1 MSKYGERRANDRE
14 ALRRDDHA
22 RLSELEDELESSAE
36 IIERLERERDLPATK
51 AGTAGGRAL
60 ERAGF
65 DKSSSKM
72 LGAPALLRL
81 TRRFD
86 GTFPRN
92 QFEQLVER
100 IRELT
105 HEAGIVEIAD
115 DGIVWGSTTEGH
127 PSQAHLLVRVTVD
140 SETGCTNL
148 VASDRLGALVGRLFG
163 AFGTIFGAGGLTAPV
178 AASIVF
184 PWFTPIFVF
193 GWLGGVFGTTR
204 VIYRRLAASRAKQ
217 LQEIFGALVLEIEPY
232 LERREDEEHG
242 DTDERARPSKRDPKK
257 R

>member
-1 MSKYGERRANDRE
+1 
-14 ALRRDDHA
+14 
-22 RLSELEDELESSAE
+22 
-36 IIERLERERDLPATK
+36 
-51 AGTAGGRAL
+51 
-60 ERAGF
+60 
-65 DKSSSKM
+65 M

-140 SETGCTNL
+140 SEKSCTNL
-148 VASDRLGALVGRLFG
+148 IASDRLGALVGRLFG
-163 AFGTIFGAGGLTAPV
+163 SFGTIFGAGGLTAPV

-232 LERREDEEHG
+232 IEREHE
-242 DTDERARPSKRDPKK
+242 DTDRRGRPRHDPKK

>member
-1 MSKYGERRANDRE
+1 VSKHNRHRAHDRD
-14 ALRRDDHA
+14 ALRSDDRA
-22 RLSELEDELESSAE
+22 RLAELEDELEASAA
-36 IIERLERERDLPATK
+36 IIKKLEHQRDVPESK

-60 ERAGF
+60 KRAGF
-65 DKSSSKM
+65 DPSSSKA

-86 GTFPRN
+86 GMFPRN

-105 HEAGIVEIAD
+105 HEPGMVEIAD
-115 DGIVWGSTTEGH
+115 DGIVWGSSGERH
-127 PSQAHLLVRVTVD
+127 PSQQHLLVRVTVNAD
-140 SETGCTNL
+140 DGSTIL
-148 VASDRLGALVGRLFG
+148 VATDRLGALVGRLFG

-178 AASIVF
+178 AASIAF
-184 PWFTPIFVF
+184 PWFTPVFVF

-204 VIYRRLAASRAKQ
+204 LIFRRLAASRAKQ

-232 LERREDEEHG
+232 LERRG
-242 DTDERARPSKRDPKK
+242 DQT
-257 R
+257 

>member
-1 MSKYGERRANDRE
+1 MKKDRE
-14 ALRRDDHA
+14 TREHERELQRSDDKA
-22 RLSELEDELESSAE
+22 RLAELDDELESADQ
-36 IIERLERERDLPATK
+36 IIKRLERERHVPESK

-60 ERAGF
+60 KRAGF
-65 DKSSSKM
+65 DPSSART

-105 HEAGIVEIAD
+105 HEPGIVEIAD
-115 DGIVWGSTTEGH
+115 DGIVWGSSTEGH

-140 SETGCTNL
+140 DKEGSTNL
-148 VASDRLGALVGRLFG
+148 VATDRLGALVGRLFG
-163 AFGTIFGAGGLTAPV
+163 AFGTIFGAGGLAAPV
-178 AASIVF
+178 AASIAF
-184 PWFTPIFVF
+184 PWFTPVFVF
-193 GWLGGVFGTTR
+193 GWLGGVFASTR
-204 VIYRRLAASRAKQ
+204 VLYRRLAASRAKQ

-232 LERREDEEHG
+232 LERR
-242 DTDERARPSKRDPKK
+242 
-257 R
+257 